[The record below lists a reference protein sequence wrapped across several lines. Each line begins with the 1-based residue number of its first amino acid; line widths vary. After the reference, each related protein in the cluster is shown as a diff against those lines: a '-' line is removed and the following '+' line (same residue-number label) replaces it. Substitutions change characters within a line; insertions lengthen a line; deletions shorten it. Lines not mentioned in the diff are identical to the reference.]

1 MMEAVIERQSEFL
14 SSAELRELTDYAH
27 AKQQAEWLAQRGIPH
42 KLEARRVVLSRVHV
56 RGWLEGRPM
65 VAGGGVNFAAIK

>member
-1 MMEAVIERQSEFL
+1 MDAVIERQSEFL
-14 SSAELRELTDYAH
+14 SAAELRELTGYTH
-27 AKQQAEWLAQRGIPH
+27 ARQQAEWLSERGIPH

-65 VAGGGVNFAAIK
+65 VSGGGVNLAAVR

>member
-1 MMEAVIERQSEFL
+1 MDAVAERQSEFL
-14 SSAELRELTDYAH
+14 SPSEVRELTDYAH
-27 AKQQAEWLAQRGIPH
+27 AKQQAEWLTERGIPH

-65 VAGGGVNFAAIK
+65 VAGGGVNLGAVK